1 MFLDSA
7 GLEDLTA
14 ATKLGFVTGVTM
26 NPLLLRRAEV
36 TDAREHLAAALRAAP
51 GIPILYQPCS
61 EEPETFLVQARE
73 AVETAPDRIAIKVM
87 ALPPFYAVARKL
99 VRSGVRCALTAV
111 YTPGQALAAK
121 DVGCEWVI
129 PYVDRAARLLSGGE
143 DLVQDLRVVL
153 DSVDA
158 RTQILAASLK
168 SGEQAVQ
175 ALRDGANEVSVPLSV
190 LGELSSH
197 ELSGTAAEGF
207 AEAAAEIRW

>member
-1 MFLDSA
+1 VFLDSA
-7 GLEDLTA
+7 SLEDLTA

-36 TDAREHLAAALRAAP
+36 TDALGHLVAALQTAP

-87 ALPPFYAVARKL
+87 ALPPFYAVAREL
-99 VRSGVRCALTAV
+99 VRSGVRCAMTAV

-121 DVGCEWVI
+121 DAGCEWVI
-129 PYVDRAARLLSGGE
+129 PYVDRAARFLPGGE
-143 DLVQDLRVVL
+143 DIVQDIRVVL

-175 ALRDGANEVSVPLSV
+175 AVRDGAHEVSVPLSV
-190 LGELSSH
+190 LGEISSH
-197 ELSGTAAEGF
+197 ELSRTAAEGF
-207 AEAAAEIRW
+207 AEAAAGIRW